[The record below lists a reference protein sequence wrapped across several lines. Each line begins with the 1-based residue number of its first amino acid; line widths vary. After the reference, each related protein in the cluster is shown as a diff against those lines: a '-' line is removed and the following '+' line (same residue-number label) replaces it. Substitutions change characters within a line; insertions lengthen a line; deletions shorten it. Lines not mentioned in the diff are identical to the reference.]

1 MADAL
6 LDRLDELAT
15 RMLGIETRLGVVEQA
30 LDWRRTIQ
38 PPHSEAPPPPAPPVA
53 TPPPLPSQL
62 QPTLQPIT
70 AAMLTGAAEAAQA
83 AAHKR
88 AVASAWF
95 TGPIHPGPRPTP
107 AATTPPVRAP
117 EKSLEDLIGRNW
129 TSWIG

>member
-15 RMLGIETRLGVVEQA
+15 RMLRIENRLGAVEQA
-30 LDWRRTIQ
+30 LDWRRTVRAPELQ
-38 PPHSEAPPPPAPPVA
+38 APSPPPPHAA
-53 TPPPLPSQL
+53 TPPPLPPQSH
-62 QPTLQPIT
+62 PVLQPIT
-70 AAMLTGAAEAAQA
+70 AAMLTGAAEDAQA

-95 TGPIHPGPRPTP
+95 TGPIHPGPRTSP

-117 EKSLEDLIGRNW
+117 
-129 TSWIG
+129 